1 MELSQ
6 LRYFLAVARRGNLSK
21 AANDLGLSQP
31 ALSRSIAKL
40 EEELGQPVFER
51 RPRSMALT
59 DAGELLVARA
69 QDVVG
74 IIDDTKSEIRDDG
87 RTGRLR
93 VGAIPTI
100 APYLLPKLLRDFSR
114 SYPEVSVEVTEGV
127 TVDLIKACDQGELD
141 LAILALPIETKHLD
155 TEAMFEEELFLVMP
169 KGHELAK
176 KTDISL
182 AEVEN
187 YPFVLLGEA
196 HCLTGNV
203 ISVCR
208 KKSFQPVAVERTS
221 QLATV
226 QELVTLGHGISM
238 IPDMAKRIDKDKRRV
253 YRHVTNPIPMRTIA
267 IAWNPY
273 RFQSRVLEAFR
284 ESIRKYDPLASTQ
297 G

>member
-6 LRYFLAVARRGNLSK
+6 LRYFLAIARRGNLSR
-21 AANDLGLSQP
+21 AATDLGLSQP

-69 QDVVG
+69 QDVIG
-74 IIDDTKSEIRDDG
+74 ILDDTKSEIRDDG

-93 VGAIPTI
+93 IGAIPTI
-100 APYLLPKLLRDFSR
+100 APYLLPTLLREFSAN
-114 SYPEVSVEVTEGV
+114 YPEVSVEVTEGV
-127 TVDLIKACDQGELD
+127 TEDLLKACDQGELD
-141 LAILALPIETKHLD
+141 LAILALPIATKHLD
-155 TEAMFEEELFLVMP
+155 TEELFEEELLLVMP
-169 KGHELAK
+169 KKHELAK
-176 KTDISL
+176 QSEISL
-182 AEVEN
+182 TDVEN

-238 IPDMAKRIDKDKRRV
+238 IPDMARRIDKDKRRV
-253 YRHVTNPIPMRTIA
+253 YRQVTNPTPKRKIA

-273 RFQSRVLEAFR
+273 RFQSRVLDAFR
-284 ESIRKYDPLASTQ
+284 ASIRKYNPEA
-297 G
+297 